1 MGEAFD
7 IDNWNRKEIYNL
19 YKDYDDPFFNISTYI
34 EISSLYKFCKEENHS
49 FNLSLLYLSTET
61 INDLMEFK
69 LRIINGNLVLF
80 DEIHCGSTIFHEDN
94 SFSFAYFRRRKDL
107 NEFEKEGRAVID
119 AQLKNKVFDPKNDF
133 HDIIHHSVIPWTSF
147 TSIKH
152 ARKISMADSIP
163 KIVVGKY
170 FTDDNKLQLPVSVEV
185 HHALMDGYHVGQ
197 YFSIIQQKINDLP
210 K

>member
-34 EISSLYKFCKEENHS
+34 EISSLYKFCKNQNHS

-61 INDLMEFK
+61 TNELMEFR
-69 LRIINGNLVLF
+69 LRIVNGVLVLF
-80 DEIHCGSTIFHEDN
+80 TEIHCGSTILHEDN
-94 SFSFAYFRRRKDL
+94 SFSFGYFKRRKDL

-152 ARKISMADSIP
+152 ARKISIGDTIP
-163 KIVVGKY
+163 KIVFGKF
-170 FTDDNKLQLPVSVEV
+170 FTDDKKLKLPVSVEV

-197 YFSIIQQKINDLP
+197 YFSIIQQKIDDLP